1 LLVEDEAMVAM
12 MVEKVLADFG
22 LHVVGPYCTIDD
34 AMRAV
39 REIPLDAAIL
49 DINLDGQSV
58 YPVVDVLI
66 ANGVPTA
73 FISGYGPESVDRR
86 FQHIPLMQKPLDR
99 QVLLDLFNLV
109 GREKEAISADGET
122 ALL

>member
-1 LLVEDEAMVAM
+1 
-12 MVEKVLADFG
+12 
-22 LHVVGPYCTIDD
+22 
-34 AMRAV
+34 
-39 REIPLDAAIL
+39 
-49 DINLDGQSV
+49 
-58 YPVVDVLI
+58 VLI

-109 GREKEAISADGET
+109 GMEKEVISADGET
-122 ALL
+122 AASVALTDSKVARL